1 MPQIVDVM
9 EGKVLRSTGA
19 FYDVLGSDGK
29 RYNCRVRGRIRLEGI
44 KESNPVAVGD
54 RVLMDLEQDVGSIT
68 EILPRTNHILRQ
80 SVKKTGHSHVLAAN
94 VDQLL
99 LVATLAFPRTS
110 LGFIDRCLVSAEAFR
125 IPQVL
130 VINKIDLL
138 DDQDRQKLD
147 EVLQL
152 YSNIGVNCYS
162 ISALHDDPQDIVDC
176 LKNKTTLVA
185 GHSGVGKST
194 LLNKIS
200 PAINQSVAEISQ
212 FSEKGKHTTTFAE
225 MFLIAENT
233 YVIDTPGVKEWGLV
247 DMNEQEIS
255 DYLPEMRDL
264 RLQCKF
270 GSRCLHIN
278 EPMCAIINAVEMGSI
293 ALSRYESYLGM
304 VSGSDN
310 RK

>member
-1 MPQIVDVM
+1 M
-9 EGKVLRSTGA
+9 RSTGS
-19 FYDVLGSDGK
+19 FYDVQGADGK
-29 RYNCRVRGRIRLEGI
+29 HYNCRVRGKIRLEGI

-54 RVLMDLEQDVGSIT
+54 HVLLEALHEVASIL
-68 EILPRTNHILRQ
+68 EILPRRNHILRK

-125 IPQVL
+125 IPQML
-130 VINKIDLL
+130 VFNKRDMLDDDGLILL
-138 DDQDRQKLD
+138 DQYT
-147 EVLQL
+147 QL
-152 YSNIGVNCYS
+152 YTGIGVSCFS
-162 ISALHDDPQDIVDC
+162 ISALHEDVSQLHEI

-200 PAINQSVAEISQ
+200 PSITQSIGDVSD

-225 MFLIAENT
+225 MFPLDAKSF
-233 YVIDTPGVKEWGLV
+233 VIDTPGVKEWGLV
-247 DMNEQEIS
+247 DMNQQEIS
-255 DYLPEMRDL
+255 DYFPEMRDL
-264 RLQCKF
+264 RLMCKF
-270 GSRCLHIN
+270 GSRCIHVN
-278 EPMCAIINAVEMGSI
+278 EPKCAVIEGVKEGSV
-293 ALSRYESYLGM
+293 ALSRYENYLSM
-304 VSGSDN
+304 VIGDDN